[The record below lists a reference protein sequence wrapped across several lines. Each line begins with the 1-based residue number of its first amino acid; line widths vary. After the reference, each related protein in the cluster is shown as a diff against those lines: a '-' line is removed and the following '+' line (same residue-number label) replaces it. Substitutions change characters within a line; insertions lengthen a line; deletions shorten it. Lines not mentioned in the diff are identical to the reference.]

1 MGSNSR
7 PVDTSLRVQELLKI
21 LAMPKI
27 VLGERNLLALK
38 RYLDEKKDKPPF
50 ESDEFTIG
58 DEGGS
63 PTYYHAVNEGAYFH
77 RGIDV
82 DTDRLYCMEVEPDD
96 LKPEDWDDE
105 EDGEWTLEDNAEY
118 WIVGYD
124 ASGDVLFKDTFGYGE
139 LSDFFSD
146 ELVEQIVN
154 HKEGVNRFWI
164 QDIPF
169 LDKPDPSNP
178 DEVWA
183 FLKRMSDDRG
193 PSGFILPDGECV
205 YSYDHLG
212 MAQWADLTLTQLL
225 AMGAIRFTCTF
236 GIDLSVEPTRSQL
249 HTLKALLRNANDT
262 IYIDIDDPT
271 DNGRNY
277 PDTICSGSY
286 DPEMYE
292 YAVNDIMNYFEN
304 GIKLM
309 SEGKER
315 VNENIIDEVE
325 PEEVDLSSFKKK
337 GRLNPKIWKD
347 GELNPKIR
355 LKLLDIA
362 DDFWDTVGVSWVKP
376 KDYILIGSMCGYNW
390 SEFSDIDLH
399 VLIDFSKV
407 DERSEFVKEYF
418 NLKKNEWN
426 DKHTKLEILGYSVE
440 VYIQD
445 INEPNAS
452 NGVYSLEKNK
462 WLKVPS
468 EEATKPIGPE
478 KYEIKDRAAEIMT
491 AFDNL
496 VDEYNATDDLYRIEK
511 IGERNERILDSVNQ
525 ARKNDLK
532 KSGEMSMGNII
543 YKVLRRSGYL
553 DKMHKFGDEVYDR
566 VNSIK
571 ESLLRRIARKV
582 SLNEEV
588 VADGNAQHNPYKER
602 WKQEREDLKD
612 YIITYGSLKTSMENG
627 KQYVVLFE
635 PEISKLVGNNY
646 GLCVQYDPI
655 KREYRT
661 VIYIR
666 AMDKFTDR
674 IFNPEF
680 DTSGMDNISGTAD
693 DNIVA
698 QPI

>member
-1 MGSNSR
+1 MAR
-7 PVDTSLRVQELLKI
+7 
-21 LAMPKI
+21 I
-27 VLGERNLLALK
+27 VLGEKNLLAIK

-50 ESDEFTIG
+50 EADEFYIG
-58 DEGGS
+58 DEGSS
-63 PTYYHAVNEGAYFH
+63 PTYYHVVEEGAYFH
-77 RGIDV
+77 RDINV
-82 DTDRLYCMEVEPDD
+82 DTDRLYAMEVTPDD
-96 LKPEDWDDE
+96 EKPDYWDDE

-118 WIVGYD
+118 WLVGYD
-124 ASGDVLFKDTFGYGE
+124 ASDEIIFKDTFAYDE
-139 LSDFFSD
+139 LSDYFSD
-146 ELVEQIVN
+146 ELVDQIVH
-154 HKEGVNRFWI
+154 HKEGVKSFWI
-164 QDIPF
+164 QDIPY
-169 LDKPDPSNP
+169 LHEIDSSNP
-178 DEVWA
+178 NEVWA
-183 FLKRMSDDRG
+183 FLKRISDDRG
-193 PSGFILPDGECV
+193 PSGFILPDGDCV
-205 YSYDHLG
+205 YSYDHRG
-212 MAQWADLTLTQLL
+212 MASQVDLTLPQLL
-225 AMGAIRFTCTF
+225 NMGAIRFTCTY
-236 GIDLSVEPTRSQL
+236 GIDLSVEPTNEQIYA
-249 HTLKALLRNANDT
+249 LKSILRCADDT
-262 IYIDIDDPT
+262 IYLDICDDEGNVIC
-271 DNGRNY
+271 NGRY
-277 PDTICSGSY
+277 E
-286 DPEMYE
+286 PERYQR
-292 YAVNDIMNYFEN
+292 AVNDIINYFEN
-304 GIKLM
+304 GIKPM
-309 SEGKER
+309 MEGKR
-315 VNENIIDEVE
+315 RMNENMIDEVE
-325 PEEVDLSSFKKK
+325 PEEVDLSSFKKM

-376 KDYILIGSMCGYNW
+376 KDYILVGSMCGYNW

-407 DERSEFVKEYF
+407 DKRSEFVKEYF

-426 DKHTKLEILGYSVE
+426 NKHTKLEILGYSLE

-496 VDEYNATDDLYRIEK
+496 VDEYNTTDDLYKIEK
-511 IGERNERILDSVNQ
+511 IGERNDRILDSVNQ
-525 ARKNDLK
+525 ARKNGLK
-532 KSGEMSMGNII
+532 KSGEMSVGNII

-680 DTSGMDNISGTAD
+680 DTSGRDNISGTAD
-693 DNIVA
+693 DNIAA